1 LIILPDGAV
10 SRYSYMKELY
20 DFYTAEY
27 FAAQNYQTEILVGSF
42 ADILAWH
49 VERKEIAIIEVK
61 SPAEKYAGVEW
72 ETKHNVKGKNRREV
86 LDLLRGS
93 KVYYLHPGLVR
104 LYAFT
109 ISSQLYSYKKEARQY
124 LRKRLRDRLMGE
136 IGYEKGC
143 HMTPYLS
150 VPVERKVVLE
160 KVLNLLKRRRLI
172 RGFEAGETERVMVA
186 RISY

>member
-1 LIILPDGAV
+1 
-10 SRYSYMKELY
+10 MKELY

-27 FAAQNYQTEILVGSF
+27 FAAQGYETEILSGSF

-72 ETKHNVKGKNRREV
+72 ETKHNIKGKNRREI

-93 KVYYLHPGLVR
+93 RIYYHHPGLVR

-109 ISSQLYSYKKEARQY
+109 ISSQLYSYYKEARAY
-124 LRKRLRDRLMGE
+124 LRRRVKDGTMME
-136 IGYEKGC
+136 IQYMKEC
-143 HMTPYLS
+143 RILPNLS
-150 VPVERKVVLE
+150 VPVERKEILD

-172 RGFEAGETERVMVA
+172 RGFELDEAERVVVA
-186 RISY
+186 RISYY

>member
-1 LIILPDGAV
+1 M

-27 FAAQNYQTEILVGSF
+27 FAAQGYETEILSGSF

-49 VERKEIAIIEVK
+49 VEKKEIAIIEVK

-109 ISSQLYSYKKEARQY
+109 ISSQLYSYKKEARHY
-124 LRKRLRDRLMGE
+124 LQKRLRDGLMGE

-143 HMTPYLS
+143 HIIPYLS
-150 VPVERKVVLE
+150 VPVERRVVLE

-172 RGFEAGETERVMVA
+172 RGFELGETERVAVA
-186 RISY
+186 RITY

>member
-1 LIILPDGAV
+1 
-10 SRYSYMKELY
+10 MKELY

-27 FAAQNYQTEILVGSF
+27 FAAQNYETEILQGSF

-49 VERKEIAIIEVK
+49 MEKKEIAIIEVK

-72 ETKHNVKGKNRREV
+72 ETKHNVKGKNRREI

-93 KVYYLHPGLVR
+93 KAYYLHPGLVR

-124 LRKRLRDRLMGE
+124 LRKRLRDGTMVE
-136 IGYEKGC
+136 IQHMKGC
-143 HMTPYLS
+143 CIIPYLS
-150 VPVERKVVLE
+150 VPVERRDVLE
-160 KVLNLLKRRRLI
+160 KVITLLKRRRLI
-172 RGFEAGETERVMVA
+172 RGFELDEAERVVVA
-186 RISY
+186 RITY

>member
-1 LIILPDGAV
+1 M

-27 FAAQNYQTEILVGSF
+27 FTAQGYETEILSGSF

-49 VERKEIAIIEVK
+49 LERKEIAIIEVK

-72 ETKHNVKGKNRREV
+72 ETKHNVKGKNRREI

-109 ISSQLYSYKKEARQY
+109 ISSQLYSYYKEARAF
-124 LRKRLRDRLMGE
+124 LRKRLRDGLMGE

-143 HMTPYLS
+143 RIIPYLS
-150 VPVERKVVLE
+150 VPAERQQVLE
-160 KVLNLLKRRRLI
+160 KVLTLLKKRRLI
-172 RGFEAGETERVMVA
+172 RAFELGESERVVVA
-186 RISY
+186 RIGYYKK

>member
-1 LIILPDGAV
+1 M

-20 DFYTAEY
+20 DFYTADH
-27 FAAQNYQTEILVGSF
+27 FTSQGYQVEILSGSF

-104 LYAFT
+104 LYAFI
-109 ISSQLYSYKKEARQY
+109 ISSQLYSYHRGARRY
-124 LRKRLRDRLMGE
+124 LRKRLGDGLMGE
-136 IGYEKGC
+136 MKGFDII
-143 HMTPYLS
+143 PYLS
-150 VPVERKVVLE
+150 VPDQNRELLQEVLRFLRKGH
-160 KVLNLLKRRRLI
+160 LI
-172 RGFEAGETERVMVA
+172 RGFELDQAERVVVG
-186 RISY
+186 RIGYYKK

>member
-1 LIILPDGAV
+1 V

-27 FAAQNYQTEILVGSF
+27 FAAQGYETEILSGSF
-42 ADILAWH
+42 ADVLAWH
-49 VERKEIAIIEVK
+49 WEKREIAIIEVK

-72 ETKHNVKGKNRREV
+72 ETKHNVKGKNRREI

-109 ISSQLYSYKKEARQY
+109 LTSQLYTYKKEARPY
-124 LRKRLRDRLMGE
+124 LQKRLRDGLMGE
-136 IGYEKGC
+136 IRYEKGC
-143 HMTPYLS
+143 RIIPYLS
-150 VPVERKVVLE
+150 VPIERRQVLE

-172 RGFEAGETERVMVA
+172 RGFKLDGTERVVVA

>member
-1 LIILPDGAV
+1 M
-10 SRYSYMKELY
+10 SRYSYIKELY

-27 FAAQNYQTEILVGSF
+27 FTAQGYETEILSGSF

-49 VERKEIAIIEVK
+49 LERKEIAIIEVK

-72 ETKHNVKGKNRREV
+72 ETKHNVKGKNRREI

-109 ISSQLYSYKKEARQY
+109 ISSQLYSYYKEARAF
-124 LRKRLRDRLMGE
+124 LRKRLRDGLMGE

-143 HMTPYLS
+143 RIIPYLS
-150 VPVERKVVLE
+150 VPAERQQVLE
-160 KVLNLLKRRRLI
+160 KVLTLLKKRRLI
-172 RGFEAGETERVMVA
+172 RAFELGESERVVVA
-186 RISY
+186 RIGYYKK

>member
-1 LIILPDGAV
+1 M

-27 FAAQNYQTEILVGSF
+27 FTAQGYETEILSGSF
-42 ADILAWH
+42 ADILAFH
-49 VERKEIAIIEVK
+49 SERKEVAIIEVK

-93 KVYYLHPGLVR
+93 RIYYHHPGLVR

-109 ISSQLYSYKKEARQY
+109 ISSQLYSYKKEARHY
-124 LRKRLRDRLMGE
+124 LRKLLRNGHMGE
-136 IGYEKGC
+136 PQHIKQC
-143 HMTPYLS
+143 HIIPYLS
-150 VPVERKVVLE
+150 VPVERKEVLE
-160 KVLNLLKRRRLI
+160 KVLTLLKRRRLI
-172 RGFEAGETERVMVA
+172 KGFELGESERVVVA
-186 RISY
+186 KIGYYKK